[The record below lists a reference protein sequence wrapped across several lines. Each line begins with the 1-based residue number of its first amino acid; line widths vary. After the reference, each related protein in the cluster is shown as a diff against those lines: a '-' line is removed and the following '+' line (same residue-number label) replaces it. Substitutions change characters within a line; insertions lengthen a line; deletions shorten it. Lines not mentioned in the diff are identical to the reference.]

1 MKIAI
6 LSDIHGNFD
15 ALQRVASFEA
25 EGIVVLGD
33 IIGYGAQ
40 PEECMRWVLQKKAQ
54 IVMGNHEACLSG
66 MLPLSWFNPYAQKA
80 VLWTRERLST
90 SVIQFIQSLPLVL
103 SHRGALWVHGSLQA
117 PVEEYVADISL
128 AKIIFE
134 RFSFWLCFFGHTHLA
149 EGYVYEEGTV
159 KRISF
164 FEGGEISLSPKRR
177 YLINCG
183 SVGQPRDGNP
193 QASFGM
199 YDCEAQ
205 RVIIR
210 RVEYPVEEAA
220 SKILRAGLP
229 EILAYRLWEGR

>member
-1 MKIAI
+1 
-6 LSDIHGNFD
+6 
-15 ALQRVASFEA
+15 
-25 EGIVVLGD
+25 
-33 IIGYGAQ
+33 
-40 PEECMRWVLQKKAQ
+40 
-54 IVMGNHEACLSG
+54 ACLLG

-103 SHRGALWVHGSLQA
+103 SHRDALWVHGSLQA
-117 PVEEYVADISL
+117 PVEEYVAGISM

-149 EGYVYEEGTV
+149 EGYVYEGGTV

-164 FEGGEISLSPKRR
+164 LEGGEISLFPEKR

-193 QASFGM
+193 QASFGV
-199 YDCEAQ
+199 YDCEDQ
-205 RVIIR
+205 KVIIR